1 MKKIQRHV
9 LVVAILVVFAVSTFG
24 QQPKVDLEMAAKI
37 REEGLQRSQVM
48 DIVGYITDVLG
59 ARLTLSAD
67 MKRAQAWAKA
77 KMEEIG
83 LVNTVIEPFMDYGVS
98 WDNEY
103 FSLHMLEPD
112 YQPMV
117 GFPLTHTPGT
127 AGRIVCPAVIADI
140 QLKSELPKFQGKLA
154 GAAVLATPPFEITQ
168 EDLAR
173 GVDRLNDEDLKNL
186 EEAVIQTPRRRRAPP
201 GPPNPDL
208 LKPEELMAFFKA
220 EGALAVLRCDGGKL
234 GAVRGFSRPGTRD
247 DKWSLEASLASVPI
261 VAVTPEHYNRMY
273 RILKRDIPVKVEIE
287 IRNRLGEMAE
297 KACNVLG
304 EIPGTDLKDEVVM
317 IGAHLDC
324 WQASPNA
331 SDDASGC
338 AVALEAARIL
348 KAVGAKPRRTIRVAL
363 WGGEE
368 QGLFGSTEYVKQHF
382 GDPRDPEIGKKPDY
396 DKFSA
401 YFNQDYGAGQ
411 YRGIYLQGNEFARR
425 FFEEWMKPLADFGFT
440 AVSIQSVGSTDHV
453 PFDRAG
459 LPGFQFIQDRI
470 AGTAGHTNL
479 DFYDSLSAPDLM
491 KNAVV
496 MAVFA
501 YEAAMAKERI
511 PRKTMEVE
519 AAPAPKAKPKPPE
532 KKIVPAAETQLEQ
545 NPKAE

>member
-1 MKKIQRHV
+1 MKTIRGKV
-9 LVVAILVVFAVSTFG
+9 LAAAILVVFAVSSFG
-24 QQPKVDLEMAAKI
+24 QQPKVDLEMVAKI

-48 DIVGYITDVLG
+48 DIVGYISDVLG
-59 ARLTLSAD
+59 ARLTLSDD
-67 MKRAQAWAKA
+67 MKRAQAWAKD
-77 KMEEIG
+77 KMEKLG

-103 FSLHMLEPD
+103 FSLHLLEPD

-127 AGRIVCPAVIADI
+127 AGNVVCPAVIADV
-140 QLKSELPKFQGKLA
+140 QLKSDLAQYRRKLA
-154 GAAVLATPPFEITQ
+154 GAAVLATPPYAITQ

-173 GVDRLNDEDLKNL
+173 GVSRLTDEDLKNL
-186 EEAVIQTPRRRRAPP
+186 EEAVIQTPRRRRTPS

-208 LKPEELMAFFKA
+208 LKPEEIIEFFKA
-220 EGALAVLRCDGGKL
+220 EGAVAVFRCDSGKP
-234 GAVRGFSRPGTRD
+234 GAVRGFSRPGTRE
-247 DKWSLEASLASVPI
+247 DKWSLEGSLASLPI
-261 VAVTPEHYNRMY
+261 IAVTPEHYNRMY

-287 IRNRLGEMAE
+287 VRNKLGEVVE

-304 EIPGTDLKDEVVM
+304 EFPGSDLKDEVVM

-331 SDDASGC
+331 SDNASGC

-368 QGLFGSTEYVKQHF
+368 QGLFGSTEYVRRHF
-382 GDPRDPEIGKKPDY
+382 GDPRNPEIGKKPEY

-425 FFEEWMKPLADFGFT
+425 FFAEWMKPLADFGFT
-440 AVSIQSVGSTDHV
+440 AISIQSVGSTDHV
-453 PFDRAG
+453 AFDRAG

-479 DFYDSLSAPDLM
+479 DFYDTLSAEDLM

-511 PRKTMEVE
+511 PRKTMVAGDAPAPE
-519 AAPAPKAKPKPPE
+519 AKAAPAEKKTAPAPKPKPKI
-532 KKIVPAAETQLEQ
+532 K
-545 NPKAE
+545 

>member
-1 MKKIQRHV
+1 MKTVRGKM
-9 LVVAILVVFAVSTFG
+9 LVAAILVMFAVSSFG
-24 QQPKVDLEMAAKI
+24 QQPKVDLEMVAKI
-37 REEGLQRSQVM
+37 REEGLQHSQVM

-59 ARLTLSAD
+59 ARLTLSDD
-67 MKRAQAWAKA
+67 MKRAQAWVKA

-127 AGRIVCPAVIADI
+127 PGKTICPVVIADV
-140 QLKSELPKFQGKLA
+140 QLKPDLEKYRGKLA

-168 EDLAR
+168 EALAR
-173 GVDRLNDEDLKNL
+173 GVDRLTDEDLKNL
-186 EEAVIQTPRRRRAPP
+186 EEAVIQTPRRRRASP
-201 GPPNPDL
+201 GPPNPDA
-208 LKPEELMAFFKA
+208 LKPEEIIEFFKA
-220 EGALAVLRCDGGKL
+220 EGAVAVFRCDGGKL

-247 DKWSLEASLASVPI
+247 DKWSLEGSLASLPTI
-261 VAVTPEHYNRMY
+261 AVTPEHYNRMY
-273 RILKRDIPVKVEIE
+273 RILKRDIPVKVEVD
-287 IRNRLGEMAE
+287 IRNRLGEVVE

-317 IGAHLDC
+317 IGAHFDS

-331 SDDASGC
+331 SDNASGC

-348 KAVGAKPRRTIRVAL
+348 KAVGATPRRTIRVAL

-382 GDPRDPEIGKKPDY
+382 GDPRDPKVGKKPDY
-396 DKFSA
+396 DKLSA

-425 FFEEWMKPLADFGFT
+425 YFAEWMKPLLDFGFT
-440 AVSIQSVGSTDHV
+440 AISIQSVGSTDHV

-501 YEAAMAKERI
+501 YEAAMARERI
-511 PRKTMEVE
+511 PRKTMQVE
-519 AAPAPKAKPKPPE
+519 AAPEVKAKPKPPV
-532 KKIVPAAETQLEQ
+532 KKAAPTVKSQ
-545 NPKAE
+545 P

>member
-1 MKKIQRHV
+1 MNKMRGKI
-9 LVVAILVVFAVSTFG
+9 LAVAILIMFAVLSFG
-24 QQPKVDLEMAAKI
+24 QQPNVDLEMVAKI

-83 LVNTVIEPFMDYGVS
+83 LVNTIIEPFMDYGVS
-98 WDNEY
+98 WDNES
-103 FSLHMLEPD
+103 FSLQLLEPD

-117 GFPLTHTPGT
+117 GFPLAHTPGT
-127 AGRIVCPAVIADI
+127 SGKVVCPVVIADV
-140 QLKSELPKFQGKLA
+140 QLKSDLAQYQGKLA

-173 GVDRLNDEDLKNL
+173 GVERLTDEDLKNL
-186 EEAVIQTPRRRRAPP
+186 EEAVIQTPRRRRTPS

-208 LKPEELMAFFKA
+208 LKPEEAISFFKA
-220 EGALAVLRCDGGKL
+220 EGALAVFRCDGGKL

-247 DKWSLEASLASVPI
+247 DKWSLEGDLASLPI
-261 VAVTPEHYNRMY
+261 IAVTPEHYNRMY

-287 IRNRLGEMAE
+287 VRNRLGDAVE

-317 IGAHLDC
+317 IGAHLDS
-324 WQASPNA
+324 WHASPNA
-331 SDDASGC
+331 SDNASGC

-348 KAVGAKPRRTIRVAL
+348 KAVGARPRRTIRVAL

-382 GDPRDPEIGKKPDY
+382 GDPRNPEIGKKPDY

-425 FFEEWMKPLADFGFT
+425 YFAEWMKPLLDFGFT
-440 AVSIQSVGSTDHV
+440 AISIQSVGSTDHV

-511 PRKTMEVE
+511 PRKTMEIE
-519 AAPAPKAKPKPPE
+519 AAPAPKPGAKPAE
-532 KKIVPAAETQLEQ
+532 KKAAPAA
-545 NPKAE
+545 NAER